1 MDDSRVIEELRGII
15 GDVEMESRLRGN
27 RYTPSDAERLDNV
40 YKAVFGRRI
49 TRTCGNC
56 LYDAYILLKINAK
69 KDFKNMEERIKCG
82 FALKAGAILRVD
94 DGKGGR
100 TLYGNDNLTDAVARK
115 WLTEHPNTRHYF
127 AAVPAGFDEELA
139 AGMKAAAEPATAS
152 EEDTEAEQD
161 AVPEVKPKRA
171 AGSSRKNVKRRR

>member
-27 RYTPSDAERLDNV
+27 AATPSDAERLDNV

-56 LYDAYILLKINAK
+56 LYDAYILIKIKAK
-69 KDFKNMEERIKCG
+69 KDLKNMEERIKCG

-127 AAVPAGFDEELA
+127 AAVPEGFDEELA
-139 AGMKAAAEPATAS
+139 AGIKATEPATAS
-152 EEDTEAEQD
+152 EEGAEAK
-161 AVPEVKPKRA
+161 PVKKATTA
-171 AGSSRKNVKRRR
+171 AARKNVKRRR